1 MLKTVGTFSKSTL
14 VLAAF
19 VGLLLI
25 FPLLSDNAYLLSVL
39 ILANIYTVYV
49 AAWDLLSGYTGQ
61 ENFGFALFIGAG
73 AYFVGFMTKFI
84 GPVAPWWGIP
94 LGGLIAAIVGL
105 ALGVPCLRLKGPYLA
120 LATLAAAAIAD
131 RLVIIFNKVTGG
143 EDGIFGI
150 EFLTGSP
157 VADYYAS
164 LLFMLTS
171 VGVMVA
177 IGRSYI
183 GLLLKA
189 IRQDENSAEASGVNA
204 TFYKV
209 AAFVVSAFFGG
220 MAGAFNAHYL
230 GYVGPDAVL
239 ASHISLNVIIMAIV
253 GGTGSIVNA
262 ACGAFALAIAA
273 EYLKEFGE
281 YHLLIYS
288 GLLIVVLL
296 FMPKGVFTT
305 LFEKLSST
313 RQSSAYGGD
322 YHANSG
328 NK

>member
-1 MLKTVGTFSKSTL
+1 MIKRLSPL
-14 VLAAF
+14 Q
-19 VGLLLI
+19 LLLSI
-25 FPLLSDNAYLLSVL
+25 VMAVLFLLPLVYNNAYLLSVF
-39 ILANIYTVYV
+39 ILACIYTVYV
-49 AAWDLLSGYTGQ
+49 AAWDLLSGFTGQ

-73 AYFVGFMTKFI
+73 AYFIGFMTKFA
-84 GPVAPWWGIP
+84 APLSPWVGIP
-94 LGGLIAAIVGL
+94 AGGITAALIGL
-105 ALGVPCLRLKGPYLA
+105 ALGAPCLRLKGPYLA

-131 RLVIIFNKVTGG
+131 RLAIIFSNYTGG

-150 EFLTGSP
+150 PFLTASP
-157 VADYYAS
+157 ISDYYAA
-164 LLFMLTS
+164 LCFMTVS
-171 VGVMVA
+171 VGIMYY
-177 IGRSYI
+177 IGQSYI

-189 IRQDENSAEASGVNA
+189 IRQDELSAEASGVNT

-253 GGTGSIVNA
+253 GGTGSIINA
-262 ACGAFALAIAA
+262 ACGAFFMAVMA

-288 GLLIVVLL
+288 SLLIIVLL
-296 FMPKGVFTT
+296 FMPKGIFTT
-305 LFEKLSST
+305 IFHRFAIPVGS
-313 RQSSAYGGD
+313 QSAKGGALHD
-322 YHANSG
+322 SRG
-328 NK
+328 

>member
-1 MLKTVGTFSKSTL
+1 MLKLTPL
-14 VLAAF
+14 Q
-19 VGLLLI
+19 LLLGAI
-25 FPLLSDNAYLLSVL
+25 LGFLFLFPLVYDNAYLMSVFV
-39 ILANIYTVYV
+39 LANIYTVYV
-49 AAWDLLSGYTGQ
+49 AAWDLLSGFTGQ

-73 AYFVGFMTKFI
+73 AYFVGFTTKFVTAVS
-84 GPVAPWWGIP
+84 PVWGIP
-94 LGGLIAAIVGL
+94 LGGIIAAVVGL
-105 ALGVPCLRLKGPYLA
+105 ALGIPCLRLKGPYLA

-131 RLVIIFNKVTGG
+131 RLAIIFSKYTGG

-150 EFLTGSP
+150 EFLTSSP
-157 VADYYAS
+157 LADYYAS
-164 LLFMLTS
+164 LLFM
-171 VGVMVA
+171 VACVAVMYY
-177 IGRSYI
+177 IGQSYI

-189 IRQDENSAEASGVNA
+189 IRQDENSAEASGVNT

-209 AAFVVSAFFGG
+209 AAFAVSAFFGG

-262 ACGAFALAIAA
+262 ACGAFTLAVVA

-281 YHLLIYS
+281 YHLLIYTS
-288 GLLIVVLL
+288 LLILVLL

-305 LFEKLSST
+305 LFDKLAVKK
-313 RQSSAYGGD
+313 RPVRAKGGAVHD
-322 YHANSG
+322 HPG
-328 NK
+328 N